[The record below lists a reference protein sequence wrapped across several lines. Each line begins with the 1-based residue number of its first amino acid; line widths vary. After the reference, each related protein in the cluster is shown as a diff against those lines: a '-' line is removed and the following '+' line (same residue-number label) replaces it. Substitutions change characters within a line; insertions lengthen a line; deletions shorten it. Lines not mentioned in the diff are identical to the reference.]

1 MNTGIIE
8 LLAFGLVAII
18 AGFFLLISM
27 VRELTPN
34 QRRKWFLGIGLGT
47 GIIAFSLKIGLIVI
61 FSLFPG
67 PMLSLFPEREHELA
81 SVIASTDQRNDSRIF
96 KTPYTWQALPTSA
109 PYPEDNPPTAEKI
122 KLGRK
127 LFFDTR
133 LSADGTLSCAS
144 CHVLTDDK
152 GGGDGLTASIGIDGK
167 QGTRNAPTVFNAAF
181 QKVLFWDG
189 RASSLE
195 DQAKGPLINPIEM
208 GMPSLDHV
216 VNTVRNIPEYQ
227 VLFSSTFPTRPS
239 ITIDTIAMAIASYER
254 TLITPDS
261 PYDRFI
267 RGDSSALT
275 DKQIRG
281 MALFESTG
289 CILCHSG
296 PNFSAASLFSDDT
309 PYRIFPSIPN
319 TVYEKRHRLND
330 DLGAAPKD
338 NGSDR
343 GVWRIPSL
351 RNVTRTGPYFH
362 NGSVSSLEEAVR
374 IMAHVQL
381 NKAISNRDTDDRS
394 IQWLNSNKRLR
405 VESHQALSDTEVE
418 EIVAFLESLE
428 GKLPISQQ

>member
-47 GIIAFSLKIGLIVI
+47 GIIAFSLKIALIVI

-67 PMLSLFPEREHELA
+67 PMLSLFPEREYEFA
-81 SVIASTDQRNDSRIF
+81 PVIASTDQRNDSRIF
-96 KTPYTWQALPTSA
+96 KTPYTWQALPASA

-167 QGTRNAPTVFNAAF
+167 QGIRNAPTVFNAAF

-227 VLFSSTFPTRPS
+227 ALFSSAFPTRPS

-275 DKQIRG
+275 EKQIRG

-381 NKAISNRDTDDRS
+381 NKAISNSDTDDRS

-405 VESHQALSDTEVE
+405 IESHQALSDTEVE

>member
-67 PMLSLFPEREHELA
+67 PMLSLFPEREYEFA
-81 SVIASTDQRNDSRIF
+81 SVIASTDQRNDSRIS

-122 KLGRK
+122 KLGKK

-152 GGGDGLTASIGIDGK
+152 GGGDGRTASIGIDGK

-216 VNTVRNIPEYQ
+216 VKTVRNIPEYQ
-227 VLFSSTFPTRPS
+227 ALFNITFPTRPS
-239 ITIDTIAMAIASYER
+239 INIDTIAMAIASYER

-275 DKQIRG
+275 EKQIRG

-319 TVYEKRHRLND
+319 TVYEKRHRLSD

-394 IQWLNSNKRLR
+394 IQWLNNNKRLR
-405 VESHQALSDTEVE
+405 VENHQALSDTEVE